1 MIKAALLFS
10 LWAQAGEQHAVAHFL
25 PSCLHIPETAYGEAP
40 MKDGEVDYSQFKLYG
55 LMYRKYKN
63 RFRVERTIC

>member
-55 LMYRKYKN
+55 LKVDKSCAQIQVKRGK
-63 RFRVERTIC
+63 